1 MPKAARLKD
10 MGGPHGCYPPSPII
24 SASSNVFINGQP
36 AARLGDSVAPHD
48 CRNCPSHP
56 RTIASGSASVFING
70 RPAARAGDAINC
82 GGVII
87 SGSDNVIIGDSDGGN
102 SADIGIIDTVITAV
116 KSFINELG
124 RQAGAELAQSLAEE
138 AGFGFY
144 DKASG
149 KPLSDDE
156 VRKRYQQNPAGILPI
171 SEREQDIA
179 DTVRQ
184 SMLTGAALS
193 GITAYGRRKKIIA
206 ESLAHPEQLIK
217 DLKAVL
223 TNMKANGDARK
234 KISEALGELGGLQA
248 QRRLGIKT
256 EQRFVKRFHGPDKL
270 GHDREG
276 RLTEME
282 FKGNNRNSTAVS
294 RNTSR
299 QKQGSSGNNLKRA
312 KLMRRKLAKVNK
324 PSNRQGGA
332 YVVDELSLWN
342 EIRQRKGNKQHISV
356 HTNTQTGQVKVVN
369 RDNEGDIDSIID
381 EFNIESFDKAK
392 QTIED
397 FFK

>member
-1 MPKAARLKD
+1 

-36 AARLGDSVAPHD
+36 AARLGDSVAPHG
-48 CRNCPSHP
+48 CSNCPPHP

-70 RPAARAGDAINC
+70 RPAARIGDAVNC

-87 SGSDNVIIGDSDGGN
+87 SGSANVIIGDSGGGQ
-102 SADIGIIDTVITAV
+102 SADIGLVDTVITAV

-124 RQAGAELAQSLAEE
+124 RQAAAELSQSLAEE

-149 KPLSDDE
+149 EALSDDE
-156 VRKRYQQNPAGILPI
+156 VRMRYQQNPAGILPV
-171 SEREQDIA
+171 SEQEQDIA

-184 SMLTGAALS
+184 SLLTGAAIT
-193 GITAYGRRKKIIA
+193 GITAYGSRKKVIA

-223 TNMKANGDARK
+223 ANMKANGDARK
-234 KISEALGELGGLQA
+234 KISEALGELGGIQA

-270 GHDREG
+270 GRDREG

-332 YVVDELSLWN
+332 YLEDEINLWDDIFQM
-342 EIRQRKGNKQHISV
+342 EGNKEHISV
-356 HTNTQTGQVKVVN
+356 HTNSETGKIKTYRRN
-369 RDNEGDIDSIID
+369 DKG
-381 EFNIESFDKAK
+381 NIVDVLDDFKMDDFDKAK
-392 QTIED
+392 QIIKD
-397 FFK
+397 FFE

>member
-1 MPKAARLKD
+1 MPKAARLND
-10 MGGPHGCYPPSPII
+10 MGGPHGCYPPSPVI

-36 AARLGDSVAPHD
+36 AARLGDSVVPHG
-48 CRNCPSHP
+48 CSNCPPHP

-70 RPAARAGDAINC
+70 RPAARIGDAVNC

-87 SGSDNVIIGDSDGGN
+87 SGSANVIIGDSGGGY
-102 SADIGIIDTVITAV
+102 SADIGLVDTVITAV

-124 RQAGAELAQSLAEE
+124 RQAAAELSQSLAEE

-149 KPLSDDE
+149 EPLPNDE
-156 VRKRYQQNPAGILPI
+156 VRKRYQQNPVGILPV
-171 SEREQDIA
+171 SEQEQEIA
-179 DTVRQ
+179 DTVRK
-184 SMLTGAALS
+184 SILTGAAIT
-193 GITAYGRRKKIIA
+193 GITAYGSRKKIIA

-256 EQRFVKRFHGPDKL
+256 EPRFIKRFHGPDKL
-270 GHDREG
+270 GHDKEG

-299 QKQGSSGNNLKRA
+299 QKQGSSGANKKRA
-312 KLMRRKLAKVNK
+312 ELMLKKRKKIGVV
-324 PSNRQGGA
+324 SGRQGGA
-332 YVVDELSLWN
+332 YGYDEIELWKD
-342 EIRQRKGNKQHISV
+342 IYAMKGNKQHISV
-356 HTNTQTGQVKVVN
+356 HTNSETGEVRTYRRNEKGNIV
-369 RDNEGDIDSIID
+369 DNIDM
-381 EFNIESFDKAK
+381 FNIEGFDKAK
-392 QTIED
+392 RAVKD